1 MIRILTRINQTIN
14 MPVINVSP
22 MGRTR
27 RHLALA
33 ATVSILATIPGCL
46 ASTQQEVELGA
57 QYAAQI
63 NKQLPL
69 IGDPE
74 VTRYINLLGDS
85 IARVADDRSLQWHFY
100 VVDQTDINAFAVPGG
115 YVYVNRGLIER
126 AQNMSQLAGVM
137 GHEIGHVVKRHSM
150 KQMQKADQANIGT
163 TAVCIFAP
171 SVCNSGLGS
180 AAIQVGGG
188 ALFAKFS
195 RDDEAQADEVG
206 VQYTTRANIDP
217 HGIPGMFQILLNERK
232 TNPSGTEV
240 FFASHPLEE
249 SRIADTNAEIA
260 KINPVILK
268 GTTVDSPA
276 FQAFKRRLAS
286 LPRSPQ
292 PAK

>member
-1 MIRILTRINQTIN
+1 M
-14 MPVINVSP
+14 
-22 MGRTR
+22 R
-27 RHLALA
+27 RRVALA
-33 ATVSILATIPGCL
+33 ATVTLLGTVPGCL

-57 QYAAQI
+57 NYAAQI
-63 NKQLPL
+63 NKQLPI

-74 VTRYINLLGDS
+74 VARYINVLGDS
-85 IARVADDRSLQWHFY
+85 IARVADDRQLQWHFY
-100 VVDQTDINAFAVPGG
+100 VVDQPEINAFAVPGG

-137 GHEIGHVVKRHSM
+137 GHEIGHVVKRHSV
-150 KQMQKADQANIGT
+150 KQMQKAEQANVGA

-171 SVCNSGLGS
+171 SFCNSDLGS

-217 HGIPGMFQILLNERK
+217 RGIPGMFQILLNERK
-232 TNPSGTEV
+232 SDPSGTEA

-249 SRIADTNAEIA
+249 SRIADTKAEIA

-268 GTTVDSPA
+268 ATTSDSPA

-286 LPRSPQ
+286 LPRSP
-292 PAK
+292 KVSR